1 VGLIIE
7 IKTIADQL
15 VEFDLGRS
23 IKTALAAT
31 IPTPIAAGTGAAIA
45 AVATTTPTRTSAAI
59 SAATAAGG
67 TSALTWRASFTRSG
81 ATFARW
87 AIFAINLLCSLF
99 FSHVFL
105 ILCQPGPF
113 ERYQAFRPQF

>member
-1 VGLIIE
+1 MGLVIE

-23 IKTALAAT
+23 VKTSLAAT
-31 IPTPIAAGTGAAIA
+31 IPTAAGTRSTVTAISTA
-45 AVATTTPTRTSAAI
+45 GTSATI
-59 SAATAAGG
+59 PTTARG
-67 TSALTWRASFTRSG
+67 TSALTWGAAS
-81 ATFARW
+81 TFARGT
-87 AIFAINLLCSLF
+87 IFAITLLCRLF

-113 ERYQAFRPQF
+113 ERNQAFRPQF